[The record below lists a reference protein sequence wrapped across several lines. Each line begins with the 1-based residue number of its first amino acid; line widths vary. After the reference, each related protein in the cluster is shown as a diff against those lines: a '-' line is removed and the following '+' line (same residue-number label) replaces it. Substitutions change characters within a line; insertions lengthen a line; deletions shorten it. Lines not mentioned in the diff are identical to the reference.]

1 MSNKKESYREVVMNY
16 EHCDKCKEKLDKCAV
31 IIEASTEPIHERP
44 AIAKG
49 VYPTGVWW
57 VVKRELLDDDISF
70 VTKEIAKEMGL
81 HDEIYKQ

>member
-1 MSNKKESYREVVMNY
+1 MNY
-16 EHCDKCKEKLDKCAV
+16 DPCDKCRENWSKGAV
-31 IIEASTEPIHERP
+31 IIEISTEPINERP

-70 VTKEIAKEMGL
+70 VIKEEDYRKQMKIYN
-81 HDEIYKQ
+81 EIHKQ